1 MGRTS
6 QSTSL
11 CLMYQLQPPVSS
23 SQLLLPPQEFPQ
35 VTQWEQSLYPTR
47 PSHSL
52 ELLLQLDPP
61 LPHQWLQPTPPL
73 LPHLLHLV
81 SISHPHTQG
90 QVLMVLHH
98 TRVSSHPEGLLMVT
112 EAHLV
117 VPWAVLRVD
126 LRDRIV
132 VRRMLELLV
141 MVDHQEVHTV
151 VPQDLMASMD
161 SPLMLLGLLDIQ
173 DLVDHHNMEDPHTVV
188 HLMLDHH
195 LSFLQEDQLVQVH
208 QVEGQELN
216 HQTINSLV
224 VCTCTVT

>member
-1 MGRTS
+1 
-6 QSTSL
+6 
-11 CLMYQLQPPVSS
+11 
-23 SQLLLPPQEFPQ
+23 
-35 VTQWEQSLYPTR
+35 
-47 PSHSL
+47 
-52 ELLLQLDPP
+52 
-61 LPHQWLQPTPPL
+61 
-73 LPHLLHLV
+73 
-81 SISHPHTQG
+81 
-90 QVLMVLHH
+90 
-98 TRVSSHPEGLLMVT
+98 MVT

-117 VPWAVLRVD
+117 VPWVDLLVPWAVLRVD

-141 MVDHQEVHTV
+141 MVDHQEVQTV
-151 VPQDLMASMD
+151 APQDPDLMGSMD

-216 HQTINSLV
+216 HHTINRLV
-224 VCTCTVT
+224 VCIFCTVKIQGNLSDLEKVK